1 MLKIFR
7 NGLER
12 GTQTNL
18 RLTLLS
24 SNSEV
29 LDTKYC
35 ESTST
40 IGILNSRKSENQT
53 NDLKLLILEKPV
65 RIIIGQVNIISL
77 RNKIE
82 LLREIVR
89 DKVDML
95 MISETKLDSSFPEAQ
110 FYMDS
115 YSKPHRLDRSSKGE
129 GIMLYV
135 REETPSKLIQPVC
148 HKLDKEY
155 FLLEINLKRKNDS
168 NYNAIKL

>member
-1 MLKIFR
+1 MLKIVR

-18 RLTLLS
+18 RLTLLP

-95 MISETKLDSSFPEAQ
+95 MISETKLGSSFPEAQ

-115 YSKPHRLDRSSKGE
+115 YSKPHRLDRSGKGE
-129 GIMLYV
+129 GIMLYA

-148 HKLDKEY
+148 HKLDKEH
-155 FLLEINLKRKNDS
+155 FLLEINLKRKNDC